1 MNQISV
7 AAMLQR
13 TSAPPPAHGLLQ
25 RQCHCGNHT
34 PGGGQCTACA
44 KKKKVLQRQLA
55 IGAVNDPL
63 EHEADRIADQ
73 VLSRAAAAAAGTPP
87 LSIQRLISTTPSST
101 LDTAP
106 ATVDAA
112 LASSGNP
119 LEPGLRQDMEQRFGH
134 DFSSVRLHTSG
145 SADRSARDVNA
156 NAYTVGHNIVFA
168 AGQFAP
174 ATHGG
179 RRLLAHELTHVVQQS
194 QAPAAAATTLRRQT
208 REPQRRG
215 AGPQLATL
223 KLPPRGKDQVR
234 LHVFRYLCVCQGRDV
249 TRTRLRTD
257 FNPPGVVFQFCRG
270 AVSADVR
277 GRLQPASLTTG
288 AATVTVGVNVAP
300 GEGRPGVRVEVEGE
314 ARNTG
319 SEPEIGGRARG
330 RVDVGGTSVVGE
342 GEVIGGL
349 DSGNVQSRIGGGVQL
364 PGGTTI
370 TGNITNPGGSNP
382 GGLIVFGGP
391 LGGPSVSREV
401 CRECICP
408 TAYECLEDIPPR
420 SYEEE
425 VPYNV
430 EDKERHRYYFR
441 LNSVQDTR
449 NPELRALSQQ
459 LFANLQQR
467 LNEGWTISAINGYA
481 SPEAGEAALNRD
493 LSAQR
498 AQRLHELLQSR
509 LPATTTLVEPTAG
522 SELLGSRS
530 SILPGASLGDTIV
543 RVGFRSP
550 EEASELLIG
559 DEILN
564 DQLADQFLDLFNRLP
579 NPADRVALFGI
590 AADSPLAAQ
599 LLQAIDQFVAR
610 RGRGRRPWE
619 RIFEYL
625 RFANVVL
632 TRVRTENRTETRT
645 TSGSLQP
652 VGQAQCRS
660 FAARAENE
668 GRFGAAERPPS
679 EADCP
684 RGTPHNLERFA
695 NLCDYGD

>member
-1 MNQISV
+1 MQHAY
-7 AAMLQR
+7 AAPTVHR
-13 TSAPPPAHGLLQ
+13 TSAPPTHGVLQ

-73 VLSRAAAAAAGTPP
+73 VLSRAAPAAAGSAP
-87 LSIQRLISTTPSST
+87 LSIQRHVSAAASGG

-112 LASSGNP
+112 LASSGHP
-119 LEPGLRQDMEQRFGH
+119 LQPALRQDMEQRFGH
-134 DFSSVRLHTSG
+134 DFSSVRVY
-145 SADRSARDVNA
+145 ADGAADQSARDVNA

-168 AGQFAP
+168 AGRFAP
-174 ATHGG
+174 STHAG

-194 QAPAAAATTLRRQT
+194 QAPAAAAPTLRRQT

-215 AGPQLATL
+215 DKPQLATL
-223 KLPPRGKDQVR
+223 KLPPRGQDQVR
-234 LHVFRYLCVCQGRDV
+234 MHVFRYLCVCQGRDV
-249 TRTRLRTD
+249 TRTRLRAD

-270 AVSADVR
+270 ATSGDIR
-277 GRLQPASLTTG
+277 GRLRPASLTTG

-300 GEGRPGVRVEVEGE
+300 GPGRPGVRAEVEGE

-319 SEPEIGGRARG
+319 SEPEIGGRARA

-342 GEVIGGL
+342 GEVFRGVE
-349 DSGNVQSRIGGGVQL
+349 SGNVQSRVGGGVQT

-370 TGNITNPGGSNP
+370 TGNVTNPGGSNQ
-382 GGLIVFGGP
+382 GVSVLVGGP
-391 LGGPSVSREV
+391 LGGPSVSREI

-408 TAYECLEDIPPR
+408 TAYECIEDIPPR
-420 SYEEE
+420 SYDEQ

-430 EDKERHRYYFR
+430 EDRERHRYYFR

-449 NPELRALSQQ
+449 NSELRALSQQ
-459 LFANLQQR
+459 LFANVQR
-467 LNEGWTISAINGYA
+467 RLSEGWTISEINGYA
-481 SPEAGEAALNRD
+481 SPEAGEASLNRE
-493 LSAQR
+493 LSAR
-498 AQRLHELLQSR
+498 RGQRLRELLQSR
-509 LPATTTLVEPTAG
+509 LPADTALAEPTAG

-530 SILPGASLGDTIV
+530 SILPGASLSDTIV

-550 EEASELLIG
+550 EEASQLLIG

-564 DQLADQFLDLFNRLP
+564 DQLAGQFLDLFNRLP
-579 NPADRVALFGI
+579 DPADRVALFGI
-590 AADSPLAAQ
+590 APDSPLAAQ
-599 LLQAIDQFVAR
+599 LLQAIDQFIAR
-610 RGRGRRPWE
+610 KGRGPRPWE
-619 RIFEYL
+619 RIFEFL

-632 TRVRTENRTETRT
+632 TRIRPETRTETRT
-645 TSGSLQP
+645 TSGS
-652 VGQAQCRS
+652 VRSVDQAQCRS
-660 FAARAENE
+660 FAARAEDE
-668 GRFGAAERPPS
+668 GRFGPAERPPS
-679 EADCP
+679 AADCP
-684 RGTPHNLERFA
+684 RTTPNNPERFA
-695 NLCDYGD
+695 KLCDYDG